1 MQLRKITAVFA
12 AIAML
17 TAPLSASAA
26 NGEFVMYRDN
36 FMIPNGNN
44 LGPRNYLTEEDHAAL
59 LANFQN
65 TEKYTANL
73 ALQIESGGAC
83 YGMAAISM
91 LSANGMVD
99 AEALDERLIDNEYVD
114 SDWHSISLLSCP
126 KEFGAPYEVP
136 ARVTSYI
143 NYSQLTQATD
153 AIRQNTAWQR
163 YQMSDTERLQYL
175 VECAKNGQA
184 TIFNVNG
191 FLWELDY
198 RQIHAVVATDVEYG
212 TYECEWDGKTYDG
225 CIKVYDSNIMSIYD
239 WSNLYFNTSDWSWT
253 LYGALGVT
261 NETASIECVNNDVN
275 LINHVGLMYRTE
287 YTSENPFLGVFVTN
301 ELDSDYTVSKAAL
314 SGDSWDYTNETNDA
328 MKETVAFYP
337 DCVASAA
344 KNFLTPDTDSGYVLD
359 LETAQTLDAAMYYED
374 SLMRAQ
380 AGNASQFVAE
390 PSGYMAISG
399 EDSEYLFDMVFN
411 DGYLCTDWYQMS
423 VSGTA
428 DTASLQKTE
437 EGYILAAD
445 NLQEIT
451 VNAKNDTVAA
461 MLSFS
466 ADADS
471 VLLYEIDE
479 YTIGAAV
486 DTDGDGSYDETIA
499 QTSHLGDLD
508 YSGSADATDAAAILV
523 AAANQG
529 SGAASGLTDEQKVYA
544 DVNNDGAFDATDA
557 ALVLEYA
564 AYAGSGGTL
573 GFEEYIA
580 QASA

>member
-83 YGMAAISM
+83 YGMAAISV

-99 AEALDERLIDNEYVD
+99 AELLDERLIDHEYLD
-114 SDWHSISLLSCP
+114 ADWNSISQLCLP
-126 KEFGAPYEVP
+126 REFGAPYNVP
-136 ARVTSYI
+136 ERITSYI
-143 NYSQLTQATD
+143 NYSMLTQATD
-153 AIRQNTAWQR
+153 AVRQLHA
-163 YQMSDTERLQYL
+163 YQMYAMTDTERLQYL
-175 VECAKNGQA
+175 VECAETDMA
-184 TIFNVNG
+184 TMFVVNG
-191 FLWELDY
+191 YLFELDY
-198 RQIHAVVATDVEYG
+198 RQIHAVVATGVEYG
-212 TYECEWDGKTYDG
+212 TYEVDGKTYDG
-225 CIKVYDSNIMSIYD
+225 CLLVYDSNVMTMEA
-239 WSNLYFNTSDWSWT
+239 WANLYFNTSDWSWT
-253 LYGALGVT
+253 MQGMGVT
-261 NETASIECVNNDVN
+261 SETAFVDGITNDIE
-275 LINHVGLMYRTE
+275 LINHAGLMYQTE
-287 YTSENPFLGVFVTN
+287 YTSKNEFLGVLVTN

-314 SGDSWDYTNETNDA
+314 SGDSWDYTNESNNA
-328 MKETVAFYP
+328 MRETINFYP

-523 AAANQG
+523 AAANK
-529 SGAASGLTDEQKVYA
+529 GAGQASGLTETQKSYA
-544 DVNNDGAFDATDA
+544 DVNADGTFDATDA
-557 ALVLEYA
+557 AIVLEYA

-573 GFEEYIA
+573 TIEEYLR
-580 QASA
+580 QG